1 TAPSYRCPAP
11 IVQNISIT
19 ILATLPATPKISTIG
34 HDLIRKTAN
43 EMAATF
49 AEDQY
54 GRKVDRCLSDTLL
67 KFGGGMI
74 LGSVFSLVFFKRRAW
89 PIIMGSGF
97 GVGVAYNNCERS
109 LNSAK

>member
-1 TAPSYRCPAP
+1 
-11 IVQNISIT
+11 
-19 ILATLPATPKISTIG
+19 
-34 HDLIRKTAN
+34 
-43 EMAATF
+43 
-49 AEDQY
+49 
-54 GRKVDRCLSDTLL
+54 
-67 KFGGGMI
+67 MI